1 MCVLTPRDS
10 EHRIDHRGYV
20 PEIWV
25 GLLLSALYL
34 LQADPILD
42 GITDSIERIISI
54 TMAIGC
60 LLCIAGASMG
70 TRWFFP
76 KARLAACYGF
86 QLLGLP
92 LIVLSLAW
100 YAFAVS
106 IDHDRLLLSALGGG
120 LGLCIEIASLRM
132 FVDLVT
138 ATRELP

>member
-1 MCVLTPRDS
+1 MCVLTPHDC

-34 LQADPILD
+34 LQTDPILD
-42 GITDSIERIISI
+42 GITDNLERVISS
-54 TMAIGC
+54 TMAVGS
-60 LLCIAGASMG
+60 LACIAGASMG

-76 KARLAACYGF
+76 KARLAMCYGL

-92 LIVLSLAW
+92 LIILSLAW

-106 IDHDRLLLSALGGG
+106 VDHDRLLLSVLGGG